1 MILHSFQR
9 LAREEEK
16 RLRTLVNKSHFERA
30 PGENVW
36 TTIRQLILK
45 QNPYGKFLLKLYIL
59 SSSLF
64 LFFLMSTSFAF
75 ADRHTKFID
84 FRNIYFG

>member
-45 QNPYGKFLLKLYIL
+45 QNPYGKF
-59 SSSLF
+59 F
-64 LFFLMSTSFAF
+64 
-75 ADRHTKFID
+75 
-84 FRNIYFG
+84 